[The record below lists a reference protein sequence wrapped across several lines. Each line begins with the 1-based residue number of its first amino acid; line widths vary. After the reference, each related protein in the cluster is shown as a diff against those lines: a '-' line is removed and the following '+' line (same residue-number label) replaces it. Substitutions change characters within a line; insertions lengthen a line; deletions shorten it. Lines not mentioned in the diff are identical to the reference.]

1 MNRSKQALNGK
12 LNKKN
17 QKEVHKTLQTL
28 PTQDLYRDSLTAK
41 ELSKKFPKKMAKGGK
56 LAAPKKIGI
65 QKKSPL
71 KKHSKRTGPSRELIT
86 TESTPAHS
94 HREGAVWVKTLTKQ
108 GAMQRKHLNKTLSKK
123 R

>member
-17 QKEVHKTLQTL
+17 QKEVHKTLKAA
-28 PTQDLYRDSLTAK
+28 PSQDLYRDSLTAK
-41 ELSKKFPKKMAKGGK
+41 ELSKKFPKKIAKGGK
-56 LAAPKKIGI
+56 LPAPKKIGI

-71 KKHSKRTGPSRELIT
+71 KKHSKRTGPSRDLIT
-86 TESTPAHS
+86 TEASPSHV
-94 HREGAVWVKTLTKQ
+94 HREGAMWVKTLTKQ
-108 GAMQRKHLNKTLSKK
+108 GAMQRKSLNRALSKK